1 MARAAYVNQALP
13 RTAPNEQ
20 AAGRQAASIVTQA
33 DRLGRERMRR
43 ANRQFHEMPVP
54 AEVWQPRETSV
65 HSAVGEYTR
74 YYVTTAQKF
83 MIALTVAG
91 TWAVA
96 SFFVSVPWIEDLARF
111 ISYPGA
117 LALTFF
123 LAFIPGFLNMFV
135 VVSLLMDKPRHLP
148 IESVVKLPDL
158 TVLVA
163 AYNEEDC
170 IGSTLATIYR
180 QEYPG
185 RVNTIVIDDGST
197 DRTRE
202 IVREATH
209 ANRRIKLVRAS
220 HGGKANA
227 LNEGLKY
234 VHTKYC
240 MTVDADTH
248 LHTDAMKRLMVRF
261 KQAPTGT
268 VAVAG
273 AVLAKNSRVT
283 FMTRMQDWD
292 YSLAIASIKRVQS
305 LHQGVLVAQGAFSAY
320 ETAKVREVGGW
331 PDMIGEDIVLT
342 WALLEKGGRTD
353 FESTAVSFTDTPTT
367 LRAFARQRK
376 RWARGMIEG
385 LKQYGSLSWQ
395 RRGRVGMMVAVDFLF
410 PVMDSVFTLVF
421 IPGIVLALM
430 GHFYIVGPL
439 TLAVI
444 PLTFGIL
451 YIMYRKQKAV
461 FKELGLKF
469 RHNAAGFVTY
479 ALVYQTI
486 MAPVCTFGY
495 CEEFLSTAKHW

>member
-1 MARAAYVNQALP
+1 MARATYVNQALP
-13 RTAPNEQ
+13 RTVPDQRSAHE
-20 AAGRQAASIVTQA
+20 RASVANA
-33 DRLGRERMRR
+33 DRFARQRLRR
-43 ANRQFHEMPVP
+43 ANLQIHETP
-54 AEVWQPRETSV
+54 ALSETWAPRETFAR
-65 HSAVGEYTR
+65 SAVGEYSR
-74 YYVTTAQKF
+74 HYVTTMQKYW
-83 MIALTVAG
+83 IAMSVAG

-96 SFFVSVPWIEDLARF
+96 SFFVSVPWIRGLAQV
-111 ISYPGA
+111 ISLPGA

-135 VVSLLMDKPRHLP
+135 MVSLLTDKPKCLRC
-148 IESVVKLPDL
+148 ESVIKLPDL

-180 QEYPG
+180 QDYPG
-185 RVNTIVIDDGST
+185 HIDTIVIDDGST
-197 DRTRE
+197 DRTRD
-202 IVREATH
+202 IVRAAART
-209 ANRRIKLVRAS
+209 NRRIKLIRAS

-227 LNEGLKY
+227 LNKGLRR
-234 VHTKYC
+234 VVTKYC

-248 LHTDAMKRLMVRF
+248 LHKDAIKRLMVRF
-261 KQAPTGT
+261 RTAPRGT

-273 AVLAKNSRVT
+273 AVLAKNSRDT

-292 YSLAIASIKRVQS
+292 YSLAIASIKRVQA

-320 ETAKVREVGGW
+320 ETDKVREVGGW

-367 LRAFARQRK
+367 LKAFARQRK

-385 LKQYGSLSWQ
+385 LKKYGSLSWE
-395 RRGRVGMMVAVDFLF
+395 RRGRVGMMVATDFLF
-410 PVMDSVFTLVF
+410 PVMDFVFSLVF
-421 IPGIVLALM
+421 IPGLVLALM

-461 FKELGLKF
+461 FEELGLKF
-469 RHNAAGFVTY
+469 RHNAVGFVSY
-479 ALVYQTI
+479 ALVYQLI
-486 MAPVCTFGY
+486 MSPVCTFGY
-495 CEEFLSTAKHW
+495 AEEFLSTAKRW

>member
-1 MARAAYVNQALP
+1 MARAAYVNQVLP
-13 RTAPNEQ
+13 RTASNGRFARERAS
-20 AAGRQAASIVTQA
+20 AAADA
-33 DRLGRERMRR
+33 DRLAGQGMRR
-43 ANRQFHEMPVP
+43 TKRQLRAIP
-54 AEVWQPRETSV
+54 ASSKPWDARETFER
-65 HSAVGEYTR
+65 SAVGEYSR
-74 YYVTTAQKF
+74 HYITTGQKF
-83 MIALTVAG
+83 VIGLGVSG

-96 SFFVSVPWIEDLARF
+96 SFFVSMPWIDDLARF
-111 ISYPGA
+111 ISMPAA

-135 VVSLLMDKPRHLP
+135 VVSLLMDKPKRLP
-148 IESVVKLPDL
+148 CDSVVKLPNI

-163 AYNEEDC
+163 AYNEESC

-185 RVNTIVIDDGST
+185 RIDTIVIDDGST

-202 IVREATH
+202 IVREA
-209 ANRRIKLVRAS
+209 ARRNRRIKLVRAS

-227 LNEGLKY
+227 LNKGLKY
-234 VHTKYC
+234 VTTKYC

-248 LHTDAMKRLMVRF
+248 LHKDAIKRLMVRF
-261 KQAPTGT
+261 KTAPKGT

-273 AVLAKNSRVT
+273 AVLAKNSRAT

-292 YSLAIASIKRVQS
+292 YSLAIASVKRVQS

-320 ETAKVREVGGW
+320 ETAKVRDVGGW

-367 LRAFARQRK
+367 LKAFARQRK

-385 LKQYGSLSWQ
+385 LKKYGSLTWR
-395 RRGRVGMMVAVDFLF
+395 RRGRVGVMVATDFLF
-410 PVMDSVFTLVF
+410 PVMDFVFTLVF

-444 PLTFGIL
+444 PLTLGIL

-461 FKELGLKF
+461 FRELGLKF
-469 RHNAAGFVTY
+469 RHNPFGFVTY
-479 ALVYQTI
+479 ALVYQAI
-486 MAPVCTFGY
+486 MAPVCTVGY
-495 CEEFLSTAKHW
+495 CEEFFSTAKRW